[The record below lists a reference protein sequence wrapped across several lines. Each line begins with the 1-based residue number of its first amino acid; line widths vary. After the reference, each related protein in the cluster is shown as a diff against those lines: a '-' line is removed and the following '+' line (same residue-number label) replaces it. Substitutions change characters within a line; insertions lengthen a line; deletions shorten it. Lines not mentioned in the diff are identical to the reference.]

1 MTEKF
6 SVDIT
11 GFALDPEREAE
22 LFEKQNECVFMW
34 TTKAGE
40 PVGVVM
46 CYMVAKGRFW
56 LCLTEDRARVAAVR
70 RDPRSAICIS
80 SAGTDMKTGKAITYK
95 GTTRVYAHDAPE
107 VAGWFFEAMA
117 RRLHRGDNAERIGQ
131 IAADLD
137 IPERVVLEFPPGKP
151 ISYDG
156 DKLAATVPG
165 VTGGFTGLF
174 A

>member
-1 MTEKF
+1 VTEKF

-11 GFALDPEREAE
+11 GFALDAEREAE

-34 TTKAGE
+34 STRAGE

-46 CYMVAKGRFW
+46 CYMVMKGRFW
-56 LCLTEDRARVAAVR
+56 LCLTADRVRVAAVR

-80 SAGTDMKTGKAITYK
+80 SAGTDMKNGKA
-95 GTTRVYAHDAPE
+95 
-107 VAGWFFEAMA
+107 
-117 RRLHRGDNAERIGQ
+117 
-131 IAADLD
+131 
-137 IPERVVLEFPPGKP
+137 

-156 DKLAATVPG
+156 DKLAASVPG